1 MFGPEQDEEVK
12 SYIWLCIFSYI
23 RDCFEPSF
31 FSPGENVTY
40 SLHLK
45 PSFAF
50 FSLKILYRCIF
61 IVQHGSF
68 QKDIPVQV

>member
-31 FSPGENVTY
+31 FSPGENEIENN
-40 SLHLK
+40 L
-45 PSFAF
+45 
-50 FSLKILYRCIF
+50 
-61 IVQHGSF
+61 
-68 QKDIPVQV
+68 